1 MSYLL
6 TNPNERDKCFLKIV
20 FLQKNK
26 KIICKARMSCGLISC
41 PSHAGKDDSPL
52 ALQPEGLI
60 LEKILI

>member
-1 MSYLL
+1 
-6 TNPNERDKCFLKIV
+6 
-20 FLQKNK
+20 
-26 KIICKARMSCGLISC
+26 MSCRLFSC